1 LAVSNAS
8 FDVVAG
14 RTVCIVGESGSGKS
28 TIADAIMGLL
38 PRPHLEPRAGSILFG
53 GRDLL
58 KLDEAGMRA
67 LRGRELGMVFQ
78 EPMAALNPLMKI
90 GAQLEEVLEIHLD
103 LPAAE
108 RRRRALSALSDVGLP
123 RVEELYESYPFRLSG
138 GQRQRVVI
146 A

>member
-1 LAVSNAS
+1 MSTNTTPLLQVRGLDISLPRDADRQLAVSNAS

-28 TIADAIMGLL
+28 TIADANMGLL
-38 PRPHLEPRAGSILFG
+38 PRPHLEPRAGSMLFG

-58 KLDEAGMRA
+58 RLDEAGMRA

-90 GAQLEEVLEIHLD
+90 GAQLEEVLE
-103 LPAAE
+103 
-108 RRRRALSALSDVGLP
+108 
-123 RVEELYESYPFRLSG
+123 
-138 GQRQRVVI
+138 
-146 A
+146 